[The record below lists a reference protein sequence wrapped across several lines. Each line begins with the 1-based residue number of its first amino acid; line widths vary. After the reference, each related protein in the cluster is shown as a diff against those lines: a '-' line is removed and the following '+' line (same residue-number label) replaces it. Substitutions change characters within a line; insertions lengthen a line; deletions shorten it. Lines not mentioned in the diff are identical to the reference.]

1 MAEKGETIYNLSSR
15 SINSRNKKTQPKHLS
30 FADTLRP
37 GHAEQTYAYDALVN
51 IAESKDPQL
60 HDRIQTH
67 AMQLSLAH
75 QLPASEGLLF
85 FRRPGKMVLRDST
98 CLVADIA
105 RVVVE

>member
-1 MAEKGETIYNLSSR
+1 ML
-15 SINSRNKKTQPKHLS
+15 P
-30 FADTLRP
+30 
-37 GHAEQTYAYDALVN
+37 EQTYAYDALVN

-67 AMQLSLAH
+67 AIQLSLAH
-75 QLPASEGLLF
+75 HFRCQKASFF
-85 FRRPGKMVLRDST
+85 FRRPGKMVLRDWT